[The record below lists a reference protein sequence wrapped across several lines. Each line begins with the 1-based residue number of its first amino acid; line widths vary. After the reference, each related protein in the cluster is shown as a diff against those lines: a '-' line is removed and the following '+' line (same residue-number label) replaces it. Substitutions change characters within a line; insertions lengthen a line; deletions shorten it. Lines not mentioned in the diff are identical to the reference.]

1 MARSPEKKFIFHC
14 SCAAFF
20 LRFAIRMLPFSYAF
34 VTNTVTM
41 PDCPRKAP
49 SYLKK
54 CLHFPFG
61 YDIILKLSIMDVSRY
76 MPRHHKS
83 NSPREVI
90 TMGKFCEV
98 CEKGLMTGH
107 NVSHSNRKSSRT
119 WAPNVQ
125 KVRVL
130 VEGRPMRLN
139 VCTRCLR
146 SGYVQ
151 RALPTVQ
158 NEVTEET

>member
-1 MARSPEKKFIFHC
+1 
-14 SCAAFF
+14 
-20 LRFAIRMLPFSYAF
+20 
-34 VTNTVTM
+34 
-41 PDCPRKAP
+41 
-49 SYLKK
+49 
-54 CLHFPFG
+54 
-61 YDIILKLSIMDVSRY
+61 MDVSRY
-76 MPRHHKS
+76 IPRHHKS

-158 NEVTEET
+158 NEVTEEA